1 MAMIV
6 NINRFH
12 LQLHLH
18 LTVTT
23 WIRSCFEWFTLHHE
37 SPGCKHCMFYYI
49 NSLKQT
55 AQKHV
60 ENLIIF
66 SVKSE
71 CMWCGVECK
80 ENSQL
85 MQFGLFVRSGVPL
98 FSPEMF
104 ELLFRISID
113 IQLFLF
119 VLCMLFI
126 FKVLD
131 YKWASG
137 HSACTQFLGM
147 CVCLWLKFQ
156 CATTIVA
163 NFVAKA
169 CFSIDGSFT
178 EKQCIV
184 YLITSAV
191 TMKLVQPFE
200 VLCQQKLGNLAFS
213 TVFANIKLPPPSS
226 SSFHT

>member
-1 MAMIV
+1 MIV
-6 NINRFH
+6 NINRFRLQ
-12 LQLHLH
+12 LQLHL
-18 LTVTT
+18 TATM

-37 SPGCKHCMFYYI
+37 FPGCQHSMLYYI

-71 CMWCGVECK
+71 CIWFGVESK

-98 FSPEMF
+98 FSLKMF

-119 VLCMLFI
+119 VLCMLSI
-126 FKVLD
+126 FKILD
-131 YKWASG
+131 YKWALCMLTISRYVCMFVTQISVCHYHCG
-137 HSACTQFLGM
+137 QFRGQSMLFNRWLIHQKTVHSVLDNKCCYNETGS
-147 CVCLWLKFQ
+147 
-156 CATTIVA
+156 TI
-163 NFVAKA
+163 
-169 CFSIDGSFT
+169 
-178 EKQCIV
+178 
-184 YLITSAV
+184 
-191 TMKLVQPFE
+191 
-200 VLCQQKLGNLAFS
+200 
-213 TVFANIKLPPPSS
+213 
-226 SSFHT
+226 